1 MGTVHHFPW
10 EGPEEIK
17 SSIKPKN
24 AGYKL
29 QQTKRKEKCPS
40 YNFSTKQQW
49 QEQQSSSQN

>member
-17 SSIKPKN
+17 SSIKPKD